1 MTVKATPFAYTAHR
15 PGSAGREYSTNTA
28 DRYVL
33 SWVLMEKTS
42 SRPSDMSVVAG
53 DGGVGEL
60 RLGIDRQR
68 GTHAEWVAV
77 DATRRDAAPHI
88 NHSEA
93 EPD

>member
-1 MTVKATPFAYTAHR
+1 
-15 PGSAGREYSTNTA
+15 
-28 DRYVL
+28 
-33 SWVLMEKTS
+33 
-42 SRPSDMSVVAG
+42 MSVVAG

-88 NHSEA
+88 DNDDSVVA
-93 EPD
+93 